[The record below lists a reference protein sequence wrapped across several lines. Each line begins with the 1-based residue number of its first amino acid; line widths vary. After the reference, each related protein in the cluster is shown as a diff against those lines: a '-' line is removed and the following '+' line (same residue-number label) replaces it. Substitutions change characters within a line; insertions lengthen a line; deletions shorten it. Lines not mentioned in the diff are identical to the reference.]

1 MRTIGTEEAEKV
13 KKKKKDWRTITKEA
27 YESCAANCGVL
38 W

>member
-13 KKKKKDWRTITKEA
+13 KKKKDWRTITKEA